1 MLPTSTLPVSPFM
14 GSSDMGLL
22 VGMLAIGGLLAL
34 VVGYAV
40 HRREQRR
47 APRTT
52 SSTAWTR
59 RPSAASAR
67 ERRDHVLA
75 E

>member
-22 VGMLAIGGLLAL
+22 LGVLAIGGLVAL
-34 VVGYAV
+34 LVGYAG

-47 APRTT
+47 APRIDVVDGVDAETQ
-52 SSTAWTR
+52 R
-59 RPSAASAR
+59 RLSA
-67 ERRDHVLA
+67 
-75 E
+75 